1 MALLGQRKSG
11 VSTKAL
17 TGSTGDDPPF
27 VMPGLTRHPPFP
39 SRQGKLRSKSAVT
52 NTGERCVPL
61 KGIRVLDFGRYI
73 AGPYCAA
80 LLADYGADVIRIEA
94 PGGNDD
100 RFTVPVAEDG
110 SGAMF
115 LQMNRNKR
123 CLTLKPGS
131 PQGRDIVRR
140 LVETADVV
148 IANLPHDTLV
158 KLGLDYDSLAAIN
171 PRVILATASAFG
183 SEGPLAGNVGFDA
196 VGQAM
201 SGTVHLTGTP
211 DQPYRAQV
219 NYVDFG
225 TALHTAYGVLLAL
238 REREATGKGQC
249 VSGSLLGTALAFSNA
264 LTIDH
269 AINGIDRQPIG
280 NRAFGSGPTDI
291 FRTRDGWIV
300 TQIVGNGI
308 FARWAELVGR
318 GELIADPLYAS
329 DMLRGDNGAE
339 LSVIMQ
345 QWCIARASAEA
356 IAELGAARVPAA
368 PVLSAGEVLAQPQV
382 AAIGLVE
389 LADYPGMP
397 VAAPVIRAPITLS
410 DSAKAAATRA
420 PQVGEHSDAI
430 LTELGYDA
438 DAISALRA
446 ARII

>member
-1 MALLGQRKSG
+1 M
-11 VSTKAL
+11 
-17 TGSTGDDPPF
+17 
-27 VMPGLTRHPPFP
+27 
-39 SRQGKLRSKSAVT
+39 
-52 NTGERCVPL
+52 PL

-80 LLADYGADVIRIEA
+80 LLGDYGADVIRIEA

-100 RFTVPVAEDG
+100 RYTVPVADDG

-115 LQMNRNKR
+115 MQMNRGKR

-131 PQGRDIVRR
+131 PEGREIVRQ

-148 IANLPHDTLV
+148 VANLPHDALA
-158 KLGLDYDSLAAIN
+158 KLELDYASLSAIN

-183 SEGPLAGNVGFDA
+183 SEGPLAQNVGFDA

-201 SGTVHLTGTP
+201 SGAVPLTGPP

-225 TALHTAYGVLLAL
+225 TALHTAFGVMLAL
-238 REREATGKGQC
+238 REREITGKGQS

-264 LTIDH
+264 LAIDH
-269 AINGIDRQPIG
+269 ALNRIERQPIG
-280 NRAFGSGPTDI
+280 NRSYSSGPTDI

-300 TQIVGNGI
+300 TQIVGGGI
-308 FARWAELVGR
+308 FVRWANLVGR
-318 GELIADPLYAS
+318 SDLIDDPRYAS
-329 DMLRGDNGAE
+329 DILRGDNGEA

-345 QWCIARASAEA
+345 HWCSERSSAEA

-368 PVLSAGEVLAQPQV
+368 PVLRAGEALAQPQV
-382 AAIGLVE
+382 AAMGLVE
-389 LADYPGMP
+389 PADYPGIP
-397 VAAPVIRAPITLS
+397 SGAPVIRAPIILS
-410 DSAKAAATRA
+410 DSAKTAAARA
-420 PQVGEHSDAI
+420 PQVGEHSDVI
-430 LTELGYDA
+430 LTELGYGA
-438 DAISALRA
+438 AAIAALRA

>member
-1 MALLGQRKSG
+1 M
-11 VSTKAL
+11 
-17 TGSTGDDPPF
+17 
-27 VMPGLTRHPPFP
+27 
-39 SRQGKLRSKSAVT
+39 
-52 NTGERCVPL
+52 PL

-100 RFTVPVAEDG
+100 RYTVPVAADG

-115 LQMNRNKR
+115 MQMNRAKR

-131 PQGRDIVRR
+131 EQGREIVRK

-148 IANLPHDTLV
+148 IANLPHDALV
-158 KLGLDYDSLAAIN
+158 KLGLDFESLSVVN
-171 PRVILATASAFG
+171 PRIILATASAFG
-183 SEGPLAGNVGFDA
+183 GEGPLASRVGFDA

-225 TALHTAYGVLLAL
+225 TALHCAFGVMLAL
-238 REREATGKGQC
+238 RERETTGKGQC
-249 VSGSLLGTALAFSNA
+249 VSGSLLGTALAMSNA

-269 AINGIDRQPIG
+269 ALNGIERQPIG
-280 NRAFGSGPTDI
+280 NRSFSSGPTDL

-300 TQIVGNGI
+300 TQIVGAPI
-308 FARWAELVGR
+308 FARWAALVGR
-318 GELIADPLYAS
+318 PELVEDPLYAS
-329 DMLRGDNGAE
+329 DILRGDNSEE
-339 LSVIMQ
+339 LSAIMQ
-345 QWCIARASAEA
+345 RWCIERTSPEA
-356 IAELGAARVPAA
+356 IEALAAARVPAA
-368 PVLSAGEVLAQPQV
+368 PILRADEALAQPQV
-382 AAIGLVE
+382 AAMRLVE
-389 LADYPGMP
+389 PVAYPGTLDE
-397 VAAPVIRAPITLS
+397 VPVIRAPIRLS
-410 DSAKAAATRA
+410 ASDKVAPQRA

-430 LTELGYDA
+430 LSELGYDA

-446 ARII
+446 ERII

>member
-1 MALLGQRKSG
+1 M
-11 VSTKAL
+11 
-17 TGSTGDDPPF
+17 
-27 VMPGLTRHPPFP
+27 
-39 SRQGKLRSKSAVT
+39 
-52 NTGERCVPL
+52 PL

-100 RFTVPVAEDG
+100 RYTVPVADDG

-115 LQMNRNKR
+115 MQMNRGKR

-131 PQGRDIVRR
+131 PEGRIIVRQ

-148 IANLPHDTLV
+148 VANLPHDALTR
-158 KLGLDYDSLAAIN
+158 LGLDYASLSAIN

-183 SEGPLAGNVGFDA
+183 SAGPLAQNVGFDA

-201 SGTVHLTGTP
+201 SGAVHLTGTP

-225 TALHTAYGVLLAL
+225 TALHTAFGVMLAL
-238 REREATGKGQC
+238 RERETTGKGQC

-264 LTIDH
+264 LAIDH
-269 AINGIDRQPIG
+269 ALNGIERQPIG
-280 NRAFGSGPTDI
+280 NRSYSSAPTDI

-300 TQIVGNGI
+300 TQIVGGGI
-308 FARWAELVGR
+308 FARWANLVGR
-318 GELIADPLYAS
+318 PELIDDPLYAS
-329 DMLRGDNGAE
+329 DILRGDNGE
-339 LSVIMQ
+339 GLSVIMQ
-345 QWCIARASAEA
+345 RWCDERSSADA

-368 PVLSAGEVLAQPQV
+368 PVLRAGEALAQPQV
-382 AAIGLVE
+382 AAMGLVE
-389 LADYPGMP
+389 PAAYPG
-397 VAAPVIRAPITLS
+397 ARADAPVIRAPITLS
-410 DSAKAAATRA
+410 DSAKMASARA
-420 PQVGEHSDAI
+420 PQVGEHTDAI

-438 DAISALRA
+438 AAIAALRA